1 MPRPEFALVLLPA
14 VTLVA
19 CGGGQDAAPGL
30 DELPEIA
37 EYCLAAQRIVTRTD
51 VPVQLVVHE
60 DFDAFVKSKA
70 VIEGPQIQQYNWID
84 DEGRVYGISCKLKSA
99 DHLNLAFGD
108 DAAGPDGLCQDM
120 NRAVFEE
127 VAPRS
132 PDITPTYTEVVF
144 EPNEAVW
151 NDDEPGMT
159 GPAWLAPYEAT
170 WVDEQGRLHI
180 RAKGFRV
187 DFTDPAFEKAPPRFR
202 GIHYC
207 HFLSPGYLA
216 ALMLGAAEP
225 GAVIGRSPETTED
238 SGS

>member
-1 MPRPEFALVLLPA
+1 MRRTSIALALLPI
-14 VTLVA
+14 VSLTA
-19 CGGGQDAAPGL
+19 CGGADTAADL

-37 EYCLAAQRIVTRTD
+37 DYCLAAQRIVTRTE
-51 VPVQLVVHE
+51 VPMQLVVHE

-70 VIEGPQIQQYNWID
+70 VIEGPEIQQYNWT
-84 DEGRVYGISCKLKSA
+84 DEQGRVFGISCKLKSA
-99 DHLNLAFGD
+99 DHLKLSFGD
-108 DAAGPDGLCQDM
+108 NAAGPDGLCQDM
-120 NRAVFEE
+120 NRAVFEIA
-127 VAPRS
+127 APRS
-132 PDITPTYTEVVF
+132 PSITPAYSEVVF

-159 GPAWLAPYEAT
+159 GPDWLAPYEAT

-180 RAKGFRV
+180 RAKGFQV
-187 DFTDPAFEKAPPRFR
+187 DFTDPAFENVPARFR

-216 ALMLGAAEP
+216 ALMLGEAEP
-225 GAVIGRSPETTED
+225 GAVIGRKLQASTD